1 MLGKMD
7 IVIFDKLQLYWR
19 LLLVPFNNG
28 KSYHQEYSSSDRQP
42 FYIAFMEP
50 VFTGFVFF
58 DIFQNIIKYPFPIK
72 RTAHALKNL
81 GLFLFELFNYRIY
94 MILVTLADHVQQFSK
109 LVFTDCVIEIF

>member
-42 FYIAFMEP
+42 FYIAFMKP
-50 VFTGFVFF
+50 VFTVSLTLNSVL
-58 DIFQNIIKYPFPIK
+58 NIIKYPFPIK
-72 RTAHALKNL
+72 RTAHALKTMWV
-81 GLFLFELFNYRIY
+81 FLFALFNYLIY
-94 MILVTLADHVQQFSK
+94 MILVTLANHV
-109 LVFTDCVIEIF
+109 